1 MYDYHSIIPGKLM
14 HSQLIGPLHRGLS
27 HNPERYAAKGV
38 RPETPYPG
46 LFLGGS
52 DLTVGESFSGSIVGG
67 WMAANAVMGYSSID
81 FLFLQKNITSDIVQ
95 YLETPDIPNECD
107 LAVPYDSPV
116 DDADEKDATAVK
128 EE

>member
-1 MYDYHSIIPGKLM
+1 M

-27 HNPERYAAKGV
+27 HGPERYAAKGI
-38 RPETPYPG
+38 RPESPYPG

-67 WMAANAVMGYSSID
+67 WMAANAVMGYSSVD
-81 FLFLQKNITSDIVQ
+81 FIFLQKNITSDIAQ
-95 YLETPDIPNECD
+95 YLEPPDIPDESD
-107 LAVPYDSPV
+107 LAVPFDSPNDTTENEV
-116 DDADEKDATAVK
+116 AEVK